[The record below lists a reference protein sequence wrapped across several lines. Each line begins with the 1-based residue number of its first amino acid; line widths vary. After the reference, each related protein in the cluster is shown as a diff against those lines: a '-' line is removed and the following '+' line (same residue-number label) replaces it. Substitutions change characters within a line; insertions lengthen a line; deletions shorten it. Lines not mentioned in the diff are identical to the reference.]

1 MIRLFVHKLF
11 IITLSVTIPLAGMPL
26 RALARRSAP
35 RTLALSLASTAGPGV
50 TPVRDP
56 ANLLRFGAL
65 AYASEPDSTE
75 EGLEFP
81 EDEGSHLARDI
92 TVFVIVSAF
101 VGYFIIKVFLEG
113 DTDEETDT
121 EPPGKVIP

>member
-1 MIRLFVHKLF
+1 MIRLFIHKLF
-11 IITLSVTIPLAGMPL
+11 ILMLSLTITLAGLPL
-26 RALARRSAP
+26 RALGAERH
-35 RTLALSLASTAGPGV
+35 RTVPERPL
-50 TPVRDP
+50 TPVASAGIVSRDP

-65 AYASEPDSTE
+65 AYAAEPDSTE

-81 EDEGSHLARDI
+81 EEKESHLARDI

-113 DTDEETDT
+113 DTDEETTDT
-121 EPPGKVIP
+121 PPGKQIP